1 MFTRSLFTRSLLP
14 VLFFLLFYSSALY
27 AAPPL
32 NDYDAL
38 AGLKAAKVIFD
49 VRVPDND
56 KLVFNLELFAETREG
71 LIKQGV
77 TPEMVVAFRG
87 PGVKLLAR
95 DIIDEEAHELIQ
107 DLQKKGVRFEV
118 CAVAVRTFKADPGK
132 LISEV
137 KLVANAFN
145 SLIGYQNKGYAMIAI
160 N

>member
-1 MFTRSLFTRSLLP
+1 L
-14 VLFFLLFYSSALY
+14 LFFTSELHAT
-27 AAPPL
+27 PPL
-32 NDYDAL
+32 NDHDAL
-38 AGLKAAKVIFD
+38 AGLKTARVIFD
-49 VRVPDND
+49 VRVPDKD

-87 PGVKLLAR
+87 PGVKLLTFDA
-95 DIIDEEAHELIQ
+95 IDEEVHDLIQ
-107 DLQKKGVRFEV
+107 ELQKKGVRFEV

-132 LISEV
+132 LIPDV
-137 KLVANAFN
+137 KLVANGFN

>member
-1 MFTRSLFTRSLLP
+1 MCTRSLLP
-14 VLFFLLFYSSALY
+14 ILFFLLFSSATLSA
-27 AAPPL
+27 AAPM
-32 NDYDAL
+32 NDHDAL
-38 AGLKAAKVIFD
+38 AGLKTVKVIFD
-49 VRVPDND
+49 VRVPDSD

-87 PGVKLLAR
+87 PGVNLLTHDA
-95 DIIDEEAHELIQ
+95 IDEEARDLIRE
-107 DLQKKGVRFEV
+107 LQKKGVRFEV

-132 LISEV
+132 LIPEV
-137 KLVANAFN
+137 KLVANGFN